1 MGVRCSNCG
10 TDNTQDSEFCKKCAT
25 PLTHSEEKPIPT
37 ETLEVPKEELTTGST
52 FAGRYQIIEE
62 LGRGGMGRVY
72 KATDTKINEKVALK
86 LIKPEI
92 ASDKKTLERFGNELR
107 IARKIVHKNVGR
119 MYDINEEKGT
129 HYITMEYV
137 SGQDLKGFIRQSGQM
152 AIGTSISIAKQVCEG
167 LSEAHKTGVIH
178 RDLKPSN
185 IMIDREGNVRIMDF
199 GIARSLKEKGI
210 TGAGVMIGT
219 PDYMSPEQAEA
230 KELDQRSDIYS
241 LGVILYEMVTGRVPF
256 EGDTALTVAVKHK
269 TEIPK
274 EPREY
279 NEQISNDLNGVILK
293 CLEKDKEKRLQSAGE
308 LRSVLE
314 SIKKGIPTTDREIP
328 KRRPLTSKEIT
339 VTFGLKKLLVPAL
352 VITGI
357 VIVGI
362 IIWQLMLKKEVIP
375 PPSEPVKPSVAVLP
389 FDDLSPQKDQE
400 YLCDGFADE
409 LINRLIKI
417 EGLKVPAR
425 TSSFSFKGKGL
436 SIQEIGKI
444 LKVENILEGSIRK
457 AENKLRIT
465 VQLIKIAEG
474 YPIWSE
480 RYERDDTDIFALQDA
495 ISLAIVDNLRIK
507 LLGEEKAKFEKRYT
521 QNLEAYDLYL
531 QGRFFWWKR
540 TEEGLNR
547 ALEYFAQA
555 IEKDPDYALAHVGL
569 ADTYTMLNAYGV
581 VSTQEVLQK
590 IKAEAKK
597 ALKIDDKLAEVHT
610 TLGNIRIY
618 YDWDWDGAK
627 EEYQLALGLNPNYLW
642 AHSQYA
648 DSLYRTGQF
657 DEAFEKIERWYERDP
672 FNVIVNYQIG
682 YVNFYARR
690 YKKAEEALKKVIAMD
705 PNFYPANTFLGEVYL
720 QQSRYDEALAE
731 FQKVINNTKGPLSDG
746 HYYNCV
752 AFAKMGKE
760 EEAEKRL
767 EELFELSKQMNL
779 SPYGIAMIYAAL
791 DQKDKAFE
799 WLTKAVEEHQ
809 FWLQNIKV
817 DPRFD
822 SLRSDPRFTDLLKKM
837 NLE

>member
-1 MGVRCSNCG
+1 MMTTQCPKCKAENPVESKFCNECG
-10 TDNTQDSEFCKKCAT
+10 TQITGPEEAVVITQTIEAPS
-25 PLTHSEEKPIPT
+25 
-37 ETLEVPKEELTTGST
+37 EELTTGST

-62 LGRGGMGRVY
+62 LGKGGMGRVY

-137 SGQDLKGFIRQSGQM
+137 PGEDLKSFIRRSRRLD
-152 AIGTSISIAKQVCEG
+152 IGTAITIAKQVCEG

-230 KELDQRSDIYS
+230 KEVDLRSDIYS

-256 EGDTALTVAVKHK
+256 EGDTALSLAMKHK
-269 TEIPK
+269 SEAPKDPK
-274 EPREY
+274 EY
-279 NEQISNDLNGVILK
+279 NAQIPDDLSHLILK
-293 CLEKDKEKRLQSAGE
+293 CLEKDKDDRFQSAGE
-308 LRSVLE
+308 IQSELE
-314 SIKKGIPTTDREIP
+314 NIEKGIPTTDREIP

-352 VITGI
+352 VFTGI

-465 VQLIKIAEG
+465 VQLIKITDG
-474 YPIWSE
+474 YPTWSE

-521 QNLEAYDLYL
+521 QNPEAYDLYL

-547 ALEYFAQA
+547 ALEYFAKA

-569 ADTYTMLNAYGV
+569 ADTYTMLNAYGM

-610 TLGNIRIY
+610 TLGNIRMF
-618 YDWDWDGAK
+618 YDWDWDGAR
-627 EEYQLALGLNPNYLW
+627 EEYELALGLNPNYLW

-648 DSLYRTGQF
+648 DLLWQTGQF

-682 YVNFYARR
+682 YVNFFARR
-690 YKKAEEALKKVIAMD
+690 YQKAEETLKKVITMD
-705 PNFYPANTFLGEVYL
+705 PTFYYANTYLGKVYL

-731 FQKVINNTKGPLSDG
+731 FQKVINNTKGPLSEG

-752 AFAKMGKE
+752 VFAKMGKE
-760 EEAEKRL
+760 EEAKKKL
-767 EELFELSKQMNL
+767 EELFEL
-779 SPYGIAMIYAAL
+779 
-791 DQKDKAFE
+791 
-799 WLTKAVEEHQ
+799 
-809 FWLQNIKV
+809 
-817 DPRFD
+817 
-822 SLRSDPRFTDLLKKM
+822 
-837 NLE
+837 